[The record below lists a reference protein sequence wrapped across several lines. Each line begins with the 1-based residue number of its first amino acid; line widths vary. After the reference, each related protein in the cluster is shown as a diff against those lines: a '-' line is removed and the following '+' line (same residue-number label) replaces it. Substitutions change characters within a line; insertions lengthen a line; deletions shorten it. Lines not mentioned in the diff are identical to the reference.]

1 MPRPRVILPSF
12 FSRFLKRA
20 RPSPTPE
27 VFRFS
32 VEVDEDDVVQSVVKS
47 SRKQIAERFGALP
60 YGPRGTY
67 IGPSPFLRWWVKEVW
82 AKLED
87 ED

>member
-1 MPRPRVILPSF
+1 MPLPRVILPSF

-20 RPSPTPE
+20 RPSPTTE
-27 VFRFS
+27 VLRFS

-47 SRKQIAERFGALP
+47 SRKQIAERIGALP

-67 IGPSPFLRWWVKEVW
+67 IGPSPFMRWWVKEVW
-82 AKLED
+82 AKQED